1 MFSGGLIE
9 HKAAE
14 QEATQLK
21 EGLPMKKRV
30 AVRGIALFVM
40 LILLCLFLTSCEASK
55 PYHPPG
61 FYQLRRELR
70 SEYHCLKKLDCHLGM
85 QRKALSI
92 ECIVQEDAPFSD
104 IRGTYERLAEYLSSE
119 EVLTDYLEHS
129 FPDCTLY
136 PSEPQSLDSLGPE
149 MYLTFFVGDQYI
161 RVDILYEDQEVYI
174 DEYGT
179 EQVRWVFNGFK
190 GWPDV
195 LFFHEESITSE
206 PEGIKPPAGA
216 RCRIRDYDG
225 DGEEEYAFA
234 FGRDEE
240 AQLWLQED
248 NASDG
253 LTRKLLTA
261 ELLDEILAK
270 HSVVIE
276 NTRRLE
282 DTTVSTPVVWIN
294 DRSFSTPWVFETED
308 DSFID
313 DMEVRLEIEDFSLAQ
328 ELFTANI
335 RVYLLDKANE
345 RQELLGY
352 LHQDLFYDSELGF
365 RVANSFDVE
374 SLY

>member
-1 MFSGGLIE
+1 
-9 HKAAE
+9 
-14 QEATQLK
+14 
-21 EGLPMKKRV
+21 MKKRV
-30 AVRGIALFVM
+30 VARGIILGAM
-40 LILLCLFLTSCEASK
+40 LVLLCIFLTSCEASK
-55 PYHPPG
+55 PYQLPG
-61 FYQLRRELR
+61 FNQLRRELR
-70 SEYHCLKKLDCHLGM
+70 SEYHCLKKLDCSLSM
-85 QRKALSI
+85 TRKALRV
-92 ECIVQEDAPFSD
+92 ECYVREDAPFSD

-119 EVLTDYLEHS
+119 EVLTHYLEHN
-129 FPDCTLY
+129 FPNCSLY
-136 PSEPQSLDSLGPE
+136 PEEPVVLDLFGPS
-149 MYLTFFVGDQYI
+149 MDLTFFVGDQYI
-161 RVDILYEDQEVYI
+161 RVEILYKEQEI
-174 DEYGT
+174 FTDENGD
-179 EQVRWVFNGFK
+179 EQVRWLFRGFH

-282 DTTVSTPVVWIN
+282 DTTVNTPVVWIN
-294 DRSFSTPWVFETED
+294 DRSFSTPWVFEAED

-313 DMEVRLEIEDFSLAQ
+313 DMEVQLEIEGFSLAQ